1 MRSTPVIVGTVSSA
15 VLIGAGVALHFL
27 TPPDLEGRFRTAIG
41 SVQAM
46 QQLGA
51 EWSVET
57 ARVRADPTANFDG
70 LAAFVPRMHQLK
82 ANLTESLADIPS
94 LPERLAADSRAY
106 LAAMESLRERV
117 ERFKTA
123 YAVIRNSERYFPLAS
138 ADLMLRAEQAG
149 NRRLSREVA
158 DISVEMDTYLS
169 SPSVSSK
176 NSLSTRL
183 QALTGQGAS
192 ETEEVAAS
200 IQNFAAHANVLLD
213 RRARSQELFRGI
225 TSSTLSERTKPLTD
239 VLETELEDRRRIAT
253 LHRQA
258 LTGLGAGVLLVWV
271 GVGFARRSSASRR
284 ARLAGSPSKEGATSE
299 SRTEPG
305 IALPPESSVE
315 IAGDPHR
322 DDDGMDAMEALI
334 ATHPFGPMHSD
345 ARAHDD
351 ADGHRDNDGMDAMD
365 EMESLVSAQAPG
377 AAPPGAREGGASGR
391 SGTRIDVMEALL
403 TGGALAGLMG
413 QTVGG
418 YARRIRED
426 ANVLVR
432 DGDDAQ
438 TGEDAADPAQLLR
451 RLRADARRIG
461 FFAHRLV
468 LLGRHLAP
476 KDREGVDLKRCL
488 DEVLNDAGV
497 QESCIVERY
506 FKAVPDVWASTTDV
520 RLILAMCVA
529 HVLRAFQGMD
539 RTEAELEVWMVAAAG
554 GVTISFIHNG
564 AWQPADQRANQFV
577 PFYGSQDLATGLQ
590 LPAARHLAR
599 KYGGTVELDSR
610 PDERGVLSVHLSV
623 DDGRQ

>member
-70 LAAFVPRMHQLK
+70 LAAFVPRMHQLN
-82 ANLTESLADIPS
+82 ASLTESLADIPS

-149 NRRLSREVA
+149 NQRLSREIA

-176 NSLSTRL
+176 NSLSARL

-239 VLETELEDRRRIAT
+239 VLETELEDRRRVAT

-258 LTGLGAGVLLVWV
+258 LTGLGASVLLVWV

-284 ARLAGSPSKEGATSE
+284 ARLAGPPSKEGATSE
-299 SRTEPG
+299 PRTEPG
-305 IALPPESSVE
+305 IAQPPESSVE

-334 ATHPFGPMHSD
+334 AARPFGPMHSD

-365 EMESLVSAQAPG
+365 AMESLVSAQAPG
-377 AAPPGAREGGASGR
+377 AAHPGAREGGASGR
-391 SGTRIDVMEALL
+391 TGTRIDVMEALL

-476 KDREGVDLKRCL
+476 KDREGVDLETVSRRSP
-488 DEVLNDAGV
+488 ERRRGAGV
-497 QESCIVERY
+497 LHRR
-506 FKAVPDVWASTTDV
+506 AVLQGGARRVGVDNGRSAHPGHV
-520 RLILAMCVA
+520 RRP
-529 HVLRAFQGMD
+529 RAAGVPGHGQGRGRARGLD
-539 RTEAELEVWMVAAAG
+539 GGRGRGRHDLLHPQRSVAAG
-554 GVTISFIHNG
+554 G
-564 AWQPADQRANQFV
+564 PACEPVRPVLRVPGSGDRA
-577 PFYGSQDLATGLQ
+577 PAPRRAPPSRGSTAGRWSSIPGPTS
-590 LPAARHLAR
+590 AAC
-599 KYGGTVELDSR
+599 
-610 PDERGVLSVHLSV
+610 
-623 DDGRQ
+623 